1 MNEDIETIFQTLLE
15 IVSGYGLSVVGA
27 VVILIVGLWL
37 SGRIS
42 ALVRR
47 TLSRNERVD
56 EMVAVFLGS
65 MTRYALVAVTL
76 IAVLNQFGIQT
87 TSLVAVLG
95 AATLAIGLA
104 LQGTLSNVAAGV
116 MLLLFRPFKVD
127 DYVEVGGVGG
137 TVKSVTLFLTEM
149 VTPDNIEIIVP
160 NGQVWGAVI
169 KNYSHNA
176 TRRCDINVGIS
187 YDDDISAARA
197 AVMECVAADTRAL
210 RDPEAAVIPMGFGD
224 SSVDLQIRVW
234 TKSEDFWDF
243 KWDLTEKIKE
253 KFDERG
259 ITIPY
264 PIRTIIQEPK

>member
-1 MNEDIETIFQTLLE
+1 MNEDIEIVFETVLE
-15 IVSGYGLSVVGA
+15 IVSSYGLSVVGA
-27 VVILIVGLWL
+27 VVILVVGMWL
-37 SGRIS
+37 SGRI
-42 ALVRR
+42 AGLVRR
-47 TLSRNERVD
+47 ALMRNQRID
-56 EMVAVFLGS
+56 QMVAVFLS
-65 MTRYALVAVTL
+65 SLTRYALVAVTI

-127 DYVEVGGVGG
+127 DYVEVGGIGG
-137 TVKSVTLFLTEM
+137 TVKAVTLFLTEM

-169 KNYSHNA
+169 KNYSYNA

-197 AVMECVAADTRAL
+197 AIMECVASDDRAM
-210 RDPEAAVIPMGFGD
+210 DVPEAAVVPLGFGD
-224 SSVDLQIRVW
+224 SSVDLQVRVW
-234 TKSEDFWDF
+234 VKTADFWAF
-243 KWDLTEKIKE
+243 KFEFTQKIKE

-259 ITIPY
+259 ITIPF
-264 PIRTIIQEPK
+264 PIRTIIQARE

>member
-1 MNEDIETIFQTLLE
+1 MNEEIEIIFQTVLG
-15 IVSGYGLSVVGA
+15 IVSSYGLSVVGA

-47 TLSRNERVD
+47 ALSRNERVD

-65 MTRYALVAVTL
+65 LTRYALVAVTL

-137 TVKSVTLFLTEM
+137 TVKAVTLFLTEM
-149 VTPDNIEIIVP
+149 VTVDNIEIIVP

-197 AVMECVAADTRAL
+197 AVLELVAADDRAL
-210 RDPEAAVIPMGFGD
+210 NHPEPVVVPLGFGD
-224 SSVDLQIRVW
+224 SSIDLQVRVW
-234 TKSEDFWDF
+234 VSTSDFWALRF
-243 KWDLTEKIKE
+243 DLMQQIKE

-259 ITIPY
+259 ISIPF
-264 PIRTIIQEPK
+264 PIRTIIQAKD